1 MSASDAVHSTD
12 SPTYVFLGVQMK
24 ILLSARQ
31 TGGQF
36 SMLEGIMPPGGDGG
50 LHVHHREDET
60 MHLLEG
66 ELEVTIGERVFT
78 LRAGESYFAP
88 RDIPQRLRNLATAP
102 ARALL
107 VTTPGGF
114 DEFIARAGLRLIP
127 GEAVPEPAPPGPQ
140 QFAQLLALADEFG
153 IEILAS
159 RDLLPGC
166 DEVLCKSGLDP
177 KQLHPASRARPD
189 GVIAQ
194 GGFPVRDRLVKLR
207 RPPG

>member
-1 MSASDAVHSTD
+1 MEAHEAHHQTNQEQAMSASEAVHSTD

-24 ILLSARQ
+24 ILLSAGQ

-36 SMLEGIMPPGGDGG
+36 SLIEGVMPPGGDGG
-50 LHVHHREDET
+50 LHVHHREDES

-66 ELEVTIGERVFT
+66 ELEVTIGKRVFT

-88 RDIPQRLRNLATAP
+88 RDVAQRLRNLGAVP
-102 ARALL
+102 ARAML

-127 GEAVPEPAPPGPQ
+127 GEVRPESAPPGPE
-140 QFAQLLALADEFG
+140 QFAYLLALANEFG

-159 RDLLPGC
+159 PEPSAHQASRGARDHPR
-166 DEVLCKSGLDP
+166 SGL
-177 KQLHPASRARPD
+177 KTQ
-189 GVIAQ
+189 
-194 GGFPVRDRLVKLR
+194 
-207 RPPG
+207 